1 MQFFGRQNS
10 ERNLAPRR
18 PNARPIANCS
28 EQFIERRDQ
37 DAFESLVRIH
47 GPMVLG
53 VCRRV
58 TGHHHDAEEA
68 FQAAFLV
75 LARKAAS
82 IWPRHMLANWLY
94 GVAYRTA
101 LKQRTA
107 TAKRRAKE
115 KQVAMLPEP
124 VAPQER
130 EWQEIAARC
139 SIGN

>member
-1 MQFFGRQNS
+1 MQFFRRQNP
-10 ERNLAPRR
+10 ERNLAPDA
-18 PNARPIANCS
+18 PTPTDCQLL

-68 FQAAFLV
+68 FQGAFLV

-94 GVAYRTA
+94 GVAFRTA
-101 LKQRTA
+101 HNLRIA
-107 TAKRRAKE
+107 TAKRQAK
-115 KQVAMLPEP
+115 
-124 VAPQER
+124 
-130 EWQEIAARC
+130 
-139 SIGN
+139 